1 VGTAHLTETL
11 IVTPEER
18 KKLLE
23 ELLAKKDAEG
33 LKTKDRLAIPPQ
45 EIPEQDADAR
55 RRNVSE
61 VALGYTEE
69 QARLEALRCL
79 QCRNAPCVQ
88 GCPVRIR
95 IREFV
100 GAIAAGDHRQALEI
114 IKENSLLPAVC
125 GRVCPQ
131 EVQCQEKCTVGLS
144 LKDAS
149 KAVSIGRLE
158 RFAADWSSSPGEGVP
173 PSDSHTGS
181 TPTNPSG
188 PAQGS
193 SGQDALATEE
203 QGRGAHATV
212 PVVAPPTG
220 MKVAI
225 IGSGPGGI
233 VAAADTRRAGH
244 EVTVFEAFHKPGGV
258 LVYGIPE
265 FRLPKAIVRQEIETL
280 RSMGVKIVTNFIV
293 GRTRTIEQLMKEDGF
308 DAVYIGVGA
317 GLPSFMSIEG
327 ESLVGVYS
335 ANEYLT
341 RANLMKAYKFGAGAD
356 TPIARSKK
364 VAVVGGGNVAMD
376 AARTAVRLGAEKVYL
391 IYRRTEKE
399 MPARVEEV
407 HHAKQEG
414 IEFRLLQNPKRIL
427 GDANGYVTAVE
438 CLRYELGEPDAS
450 GRRRPV
456 AIPGSEFQIEVDAV
470 IIAIGN
476 LANPLI
482 RQTTPGL
489 EFNKWGNIVVD
500 EHCRTSLAGVYA
512 GGDIVLG
519 AATVIL
525 AMGQGRIA
533 AAAINEYLEKKKAAT
548 A

>member
-1 VGTAHLTETL
+1 MAGSTNE
-11 IVTPEER
+11 VTITVTDQGS
-18 KKLLE
+18 E
-23 ELLAKKDAEG
+23 ELLQEFLAKQKDSG
-33 LKTKDRLAIPPQ
+33 LKPSERYKIEPQ
-45 EIPEQDADAR
+45 PIPEQDPVAR
-55 RRNVSE
+55 RSNVNE
-61 VALGYTEE
+61 VALGYTQT

-79 QCRNAPCVQ
+79 QCKKAPCIE
-88 GCPVRIR
+88 GCPVQIKIR
-95 IREFV
+95 DFV
-100 GAIAAGDHRQALEI
+100 AAIADGDFEKALAI

-131 EVQCQEKCTVGLS
+131 EVQCQQTCTVGLKF
-144 LKDAS
+144 KDPT
-149 KAVSIGRLE
+149 KAVSVGRLE
-158 RFAADWSSSPGEGVP
+158 RFVADLDQDSASVP
-173 PSDSHTGS
+173 P
-181 TPTNPSG
+181 
-188 PAQGS
+188 
-193 SGQDALATEE
+193 
-203 QGRGAHATV
+203 
-212 PVVAPPTG
+212 VAPDTG
-220 MKVAI
+220 MKVAV

-258 LVYGIPE
+258 MVYGIPE
-265 FRLPKAIVRQEIETL
+265 FRLPKTIVQKEIDVL
-280 RSMGVKIVTNFIV
+280 AKMGVRIVCNFVV
-293 GRTRTIEQLMKEDGF
+293 GKTRTIEQLMKEDGF

-317 GLPSFMSIEG
+317 GLPRFMGIEG

-341 RANLMKAYKFGAGAD
+341 RANLMKAYDFGKGAD
-356 TPIARSKK
+356 TPIAVSRR

-376 AARTAVRLGAEKVYL
+376 SARTAVRLGAEKVYL

-414 IEFRLLQNPKRIL
+414 VDFHILQSPKRIL
-427 GDANGYVTAVE
+427 GDDNSDVTGIE
-438 CLRYELGEPDAS
+438 CLRYELGEPDDS

-456 AIPGSEFQIEVDAV
+456 PVEGSEFQIELDTV

-476 LANPLI
+476 GANPLI
-482 RQTTPGL
+482 RQTTAGL

-500 EHCRTSLAGVYA
+500 AGCKTSMEGVYA

-533 AAAINEYLEKKKAAT
+533 ARSMHEYLTEKASQRKNL
-548 A
+548 

>member
-1 VGTAHLTETL
+1 MTD
-11 IVTPEER
+11 EER
-18 KKLLE
+18 KKLFDG
-23 ELLAKKDAEG
+23 LLAKKNAGG

-45 EIPEQDADAR
+45 DIPEQDATTR
-55 RRNVSE
+55 RHNVNE

-69 QARLEALRCL
+69 QARIEAWRCL
-79 QCRNAPCVQ
+79 QCKNAPCVE

-95 IREFV
+95 IRDFV
-100 GAIAAGDHRQALEI
+100 GAVAEGDYRKALEI

-144 LKDAS
+144 LKDVS

-158 RFAADWSSSPGEGVP
+158 RFVADRGALRGEAVPALRDEGVP
-173 PSDSHTGS
+173 PSRGA
-181 TPTNPSG
+181 G
-188 PAQGS
+188 ILPADRGQDTREPKEQGR
-193 SGQDALATEE
+193 DALAT
-203 QGRGAHATV
+203 V
-212 PVVAPPTG
+212 PAVAAPTG

-258 LVYGIPE
+258 MVYGIPE

-280 RSMGVKIVTNFIV
+280 KRMGVKIVTNFIV

-317 GLPSFMSIEG
+317 GLPSFMNVEG

-341 RANLMKAYKFGAGAD
+341 RANLMKAYQFGAGAD
-356 TPIARSKK
+356 TPIARSKR

-376 AARTAVRLGAEKVYL
+376 SARTAVRLGAEKVYL

-407 HHAKQEG
+407 HHAQQEG
-414 IEFRLLQNPKRIL
+414 VEFHLLQNPKRIL
-427 GDANGYVTAVE
+427 GDAGGNVVAIE
-438 CLRYELGEPDAS
+438 CLRYELGEPDTS

-456 AIPGSEFQIEVDAV
+456 AIPGSEFQIEVDTV
-470 IIAIGN
+470 IVAIGN

-489 EFNKWGNIVVD
+489 EFNKAGNIVVD
-500 EHCRTSLAGVYA
+500 ENCRTSMEGVFA

-533 AAAINEYLEKKKAAT
+533 AAAMNEYLAHKRESRKG
-548 A
+548 